1 MLESIVS
8 EGRTTQEAIDKG
20 LAKLNVS
27 REKVEINV
35 IENTEKRSF
44 FSILTPRVVKVEL
57 KLKQNIAT
65 KEKPNKEKINKEVN
79 DNEIKEID
87 DIEERTKK
95 IERFLEQLNSNISE
109 NKFTCKI
116 QVKDNIII
124 MVNICGDSIG
134 NLIGYRGETLNSL
147 QIILS
152 AIANN
157 NYTSKAKVILDIQG
171 YREKRKEVLESL
183 ALKISKTVLKTGKSI
198 TLEPMS
204 AYERKIIHDKL
215 QENKKVYTHSIGEE
229 PHRRVVISKNN

>member
-1 MLESIVS
+1 MPESIIS
-8 EGRTTQEAIDKG
+8 EGRTTGEAIEKG
-20 LAKLNVS
+20 LAILNVS

-57 KLKQNIAT
+57 KIKQNTTNKENVKNEKTNKEIKNITT
-65 KEKPNKEKINKEVN
+65 KEIEN
-79 DNEIKEID
+79 
-87 DIEERTKK
+87 IEERAKK
-95 IERFLEQLNSNISE
+95 VETFLEQLNSNIHE
-109 NKFTCKI
+109 NKFKFNVEI
-116 QVKDNIII
+116 KDTTI
-124 MVNICGDSIG
+124 MVDISGDSIG
-134 NLIGYRGETLNSL
+134 NLIGHRGETLNSL

-152 AIANN
+152 SITNN
-157 NYTSKAKVILDIQG
+157 NYFSKVKVILDIQG
-171 YREKRKEVLESL
+171 YREKRKEVLENL
-183 ALKISKTVLKTGKSI
+183 AVKVSKTVLRTGRAI

>member
-20 LAKLNVS
+20 LAILNVS
-27 REKVEINV
+27 RERVEVNV

-57 KLKQNIAT
+57 RLKPNIIA
-65 KEKPNKEKINKEVN
+65 KENPNKEKINKEIN
-79 DNEIKEID
+79 SNEIKKIQN
-87 DIEERTKK
+87 IEERINK
-95 IERFLEQLNSNISE
+95 IEQFLEQFNSKITD
-109 NKFTCKI
+109 NKFAFKI
-116 QVKDNIII
+116 QVKDNAII

-147 QIILS
+147 QILLS
-152 AIANN
+152 AIANK

-171 YREKRKEVLESL
+171 YREKRKDVLESL

-215 QENKKVYTHSIGEE
+215 QENEKVYTHSIGEE
-229 PHRRVVISKNN
+229 PHRRVVISKK